1 VPANAEAACVL
12 ALAETYPVHVAVG
25 RRWAFAMREGED
37 GDAGEDE
44 GEDENEGEEADA
56 DAAGAEDDPR
66 DREGAQ
72 RKAVNAADTGSTVGD
87 DEAVGQRLEREW
99 DGAEIRRGV
108 NPQLL
113 TMTCQSTGVVAWCR
127 AALGPWLGSLYI
139 HVHECC

>member
-1 VPANAEAACVL
+1 
-12 ALAETYPVHVAVG
+12 
-25 RRWAFAMREGED
+25 MREDED
-37 GDAGEDE
+37 GNASE
-44 GEDENEGEEADA
+44 GEGENEGEEADA

-87 DEAVGQRLEREW
+87 DEAGGQQWEREW

-108 NPQLL
+108 NPQL

-127 AALGPWLGSLYI
+127 AALGPWLGSLYM

>member
-1 VPANAEAACVL
+1 
-12 ALAETYPVHVAVG
+12 LAETYPVHVAVG

-37 GDAGEDE
+37 GDADE
-44 GEDENEGEEADA
+44 GEGEGENEGEEADA

-127 AALGPWLGSLYI
+127 AALGPWLGSLYM
-139 HVHECC
+139 HVHERC

>member
-1 VPANAEAACVL
+1 VPANAEAAYVL

-25 RRWAFAMREGED
+25 RRWAFARREGED
-37 GDAGEDE
+37 GDAGEGE
-44 GEDENEGEEADA
+44 GENGGEEAEA

-66 DREGAQ
+66 GREGAQ

-87 DEAVGQRLEREW
+87 DEAAGQRLEKEW

-113 TMTCQSTGVVAWCR
+113 TMTCQSTGEVAWCR
-127 AALGPWLGSLYI
+127 AALGPWLGSLYM